1 MADGVLSNP
10 LMEDKNVY
18 DSGQSLSK
26 ALGVSYEKLANQ
38 QETKDTS
45 AYPTYN
51 ASQVSTDVANTA
63 GIKSANSYI
72 DDAKSTVAG
81 QLNTLLSSDSSYIK
95 QAEQKAREDSASK
108 GLLNSSLASQ
118 AGRTAAITAAL
129 PIAQQDAKLYG
140 DYGLQQQQAE
150 NALAATKTEGIVSG
164 GLESQKAAVA
174 ERQQAIQNAFNSRL
188 TGVNEQSKIAL
199 QEVQNKH
206 DVGMKML
213 ENQQNLILQQV
224 QLDASKSESIRAQS
238 ASIMQNYQVSVEN
251 LLTDPDFLDLGVDA
265 MNNAVNQLQT
275 LAKNSIMFIGAAS
288 GINLDPF
295 VNAYLT
301 DLSVI

>member
-10 LMEDKNVY
+10 LMEDQNVY

-108 GLLNSSLASQ
+108 GLLNSSLAYQ

-288 GINLDPF
+288 GVNLAPF

>member
-129 PIAQQDAKLYG
+129 PIAQQDSKLYW
-140 DYGLQQQQAE
+140 DYCLQQQQAE
-150 NALAATKTEGIVSG
+150 NALSATKTEGIVSG
-164 GLESQKAAVA
+164 WLESQKSAVA

-288 GINLDPF
+288 GVNLAPF